1 MTATT
6 RRTPEQDRHRE
17 ATTLTSIPLASSSLA
32 RELAPNVAIS
42 TEYLDELRQLLDLL
56 DLDAVDRLTQT
67 LQRAREAG
75 STIFIAGNGGSSAT
89 AAHWVNDLGK
99 ATRSIW
105 ASHMRV
111 VGLSDNVPWL
121 TALAN
126 DEGYERVFSG
136 QIENFARPGDILIV
150 ISASGNSPNIL
161 AAMQTARVH
170 GMTVLALL
178 GFDGGAALEL
188 ADDTVWVPTAVG
200 KYGLVE
206 SVHSIVCDI
215 VTTCLV
221 IAGVNRPA

>member
-1 MTATT
+1 MTATP
-6 RRTPEQDRHRE
+6 RRIRPQDGQPEAAE
-17 ATTLTSIPLASSSLA
+17 FVTIPMALPASPS
-32 RELAPNVAIS
+32 EVGHNVAIS
-42 TEYLDELRQLLDLL
+42 TGYLGELRELLDGL
-56 DLDAVDRLTQT
+56 DLAAVDRFTAA
-67 LQRAREAG
+67 LQGARDSG

-99 ATRSIW
+99 ATRNTS
-105 ASHMRV
+105 ARHMRV
-111 VGLSDNVPWL
+111 IGLSDNVPWL

-136 QIENFARPGDILIV
+136 QIENFARPGDVLIV

-161 AAMQTARVH
+161 AAMRTARLH
-170 GMTVLALL
+170 GMEVLALL

-188 ADDTVWVPTAVG
+188 ADDAVWVPTAPG

-206 SVHSIVCDI
+206 SVHSIVCDL

-221 IAGVNRPA
+221 IAGVSRQA